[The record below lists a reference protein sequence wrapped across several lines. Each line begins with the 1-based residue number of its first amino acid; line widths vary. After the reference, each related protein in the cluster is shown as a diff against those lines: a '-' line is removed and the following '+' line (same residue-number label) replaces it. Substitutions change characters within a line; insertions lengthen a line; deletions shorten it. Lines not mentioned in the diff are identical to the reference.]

1 MFLITGIYV
10 IRNLVNGKVYI
21 GQSVNVDDRLAH
33 HKSELRH
40 NRHTNTYMQRAWNK
54 HGEDNFTFEVLL
66 PCEEKYLDVFEKYF
80 IFSYDAM
87 NRKHGYNRE
96 SGGSLL
102 KHISKESRAKM
113 SASKTGVYNGD
124 KNPMYGVH
132 LKLSEERKRHLSESM
147 SGSGNPMYGVHL
159 SLTEERKQQMSEN
172 MKGEKNP
179 FYGCKHTEETK
190 QRMREKQHL
199 AKPVICVETGVVYR
213 SACEAERQTGIG
225 CSNINKCCA
234 GKQHTAG
241 NYHWRYA
248 T

>member
-1 MFLITGIYV
+1 
-10 IRNLVNGKVYI
+10 
-21 GQSVNVDDRLAH
+21 
-33 HKSELRH
+33 
-40 NRHTNTYMQRAWNK
+40 
-54 HGEDNFTFEVLL
+54 
-66 PCEEKYLDVFEKYF
+66 
-80 IFSYDAM
+80 M
-87 NRKHGYNRE
+87 NRKHGYNRD

-102 KHISKESRAKM
+102 KHMSEESRAKM
-113 SASKTGVYNGD
+113 SAAKIGVYDGD

-132 LKLSEERKRHLSESM
+132 LKLSEERKRHLSELM
-147 SGSGNPMYGVHL
+147 SCSGNPMYGVHL
-159 SLTEERKQQMSEN
+159 TFDEEHRKRISERT
-172 MKGEKNP
+172 KGEKNP

-199 AKPVICVETGVVYR
+199 AKPVMCVETGVAYM

-225 CSNINKCCA
+225 CSGITKCCA